1 MKNYIFILVVF
12 SNISYTFCQNNVIAD
27 FDASMQFI
35 LFANLEM
42 YSKSKSFDQII
53 KIGLKSNIDSTFEA
67 GKLKYFISQAFPDY
81 IFFKT
86 KNKLEVMKILV
97 HQKDFFVL
105 CPRETDSF
113 CECKGDTYLYVP
125 ANNSFHSIFKLF
137 SFSHKNDLINSINK
151 NTENELSKHDY
162 KNYCQLVSRLR
173 D

>member
-1 MKNYIFILVVF
+1 MKNYFFLLVVF
-12 SNISYTFCQNNVIAD
+12 FYITEILSQNSKLAD

-35 LFANLEM
+35 LFNNLDM
-42 YSKSKSFDQII
+42 YSKSNNFDQII
-53 KIGLKSNIDSTFEA
+53 KIGLKTNIDSTFEA
-67 GKLKYFISQAFPDY
+67 GKLKYFISQAIPDY

-151 NTENELSKHDY
+151 NTENELSKRDY

>member
-1 MKNYIFILVVF
+1 MKKYYIVLVVF
-12 SNISYTFCQNNVIAD
+12 FFITEVLCQNSKLAD

-35 LFANLEM
+35 LYNNLDM
-42 YSKSKSFDQII
+42 YSKSNNFDQII
-53 KIGLKSNIDSTFEA
+53 KIGLKSNLDSTFEA
-67 GKLKYFISQAFPDY
+67 GKLKYFISQTIPDY